1 MGLILQVF
9 LYDNEKYRNRTAYF
23 VVGGGEGKSVTKYW
37 SLLGAVTYKL
47 CLYNIS
53 SYIHLV

>member
-9 LYDNEKYRNRTAYF
+9 LYDNEKYRNRTGCF

-37 SLLGAVTYKL
+37 SLLGAVRYKL